1 VAQRV
6 TVQQVDDTD
15 GSEAEE
21 TVRFGLDGTAYEI
34 DLSAAHAEQLRDAL
48 ARYVAAARRE
58 GRLARGVVHR
68 SVETDVDPA
77 AVRAWAR
84 GQGIEVSQR
93 GRLPA
98 DVVARF
104 REAGN

>member
-1 VAQRV
+1 MAQRV
-6 TVQQVDDTD
+6 VVQQVDDTD
-15 GSEAEE
+15 GSPADE
-21 TVRFGLDGTAYEI
+21 TVRFGLDGAAYEI
-34 DLSAAHAEQLRDAL
+34 DLSAAHAEQLRGAL
-48 ARYVAAARRE
+48 ARFVVAARHE
-58 GRLARGVVHR
+58 GRLARGIVHR